1 MLHPSMWQLTNP
13 DDGPKQTVDSNNK
26 EEEEASHVDSKK
38 PSLDVN
44 GWELPFIKG
53 RKRKQ

>member
-1 MLHPSMWQLTNP
+1 MWQLTNP

-26 EEEEASHVDSKK
+26 EEDEASHVDSKK